1 MTELTFTYGTMSA
14 GKSTLALQLCWQLR
28 ETRSDV
34 ALWTFGDRSDEG
46 MVTSRIGIEAHA
58 DAIVPGE
65 DLAAHAARLIETG
78 AKIPVIDEVQFASPA
93 QVDQLAAL
101 VDDAGIDVHA
111 FGLSADFMLNIFPG
125 SARLFAIA
133 DRAQELPLTSTCW
146 CGEKGRCN
154 ARVINGVITREGSQF
169 LTGDV
174 HQGVVHY
181 QVLCRKHY
189 RAGLL
194 GPPDATAEPV
204 AGNRR

>member
-1 MTELTFTYGTMSA
+1 MGELTFTYGTMAA

-58 DAIVPGE
+58 DAITPGE
-65 DLAAHAARLIETG
+65 DLAPHAARLIESG
-78 AKIPVIDEVQFASPA
+78 AKILVIDEAQFASA
-93 QVDQLAAL
+93 SQVDQLAEL
-101 VDDAGIDVHA
+101 VDDHGLDVHA
-111 FGLSADFMLNIFPG
+111 FGLSADFMLNVFPG

-154 ARVINGVITREGSQF
+154 ARVINGVIAREGSQF

-174 HQGVVHY
+174 HQGVIHY

-194 GPPDATAEPV
+194 GPPEGSGEHA
-204 AGNRR
+204 